1 MADSG
6 DSHDLQ
12 EFLKPFNERAS
23 DAEGRLSRLEAL
35 LASKNVGNPAA
46 ANEDLSKIVSEL
58 QKKLDDAKAAIVL
71 ERERASQE
79 IRKLA
84 AENAKLQYRITH
96 LVRALTEANC
106 KLENQTR

>member
-35 LASKNVGNPAA
+35 LASKNAA

-71 ERERASQE
+71 EREQE

>member
-35 LASKNVGNPAA
+35 LASKNAA